1 MLWKDSGDGERR
13 EKKKDQGNRLVKKK
27 HRKGSEVTTVLGRKK
42 HNNFILLLVTV
53 ITVSLFGV
61 GSLFLTDAFP
71 ASADE
76 EVLVWPAGPALTGD
90 GAILMDAD
98 TGSILY
104 EKNIYDRFYPAST
117 TKILTTLV
125 ALENADL
132 SEIVTVSY
140 AADNYVSKT
149 SSRMGLVEG
158 EQVTLEQALYGIMLE
173 SGNEATYAVGEHV
186 GGSIARFIKMMNWK
200 AQSLGCTRS
209 HFANSHGLHDD
220 DHYTCPYDLALISR
234 AAYGNEDF
242 MKITGTATFAMPTTN
257 KNPEKLLTNHHWFLN
272 GTQKYDYCIGGK
284 TGATNQAGYALVTY
298 ARKDGKTL
306 ISVVMHAPTW
316 NDVYADS
323 RKLLEFGFD
332 NFNVYKMTQAGDS
345 TTAGGV
351 EESLPSMFDSENKFD
366 EDRRELLSTGT
377 EGIIILPSYAL
388 PSDTRREVI
397 LEPGTEIGHGDNVI
411 GHVTYTYGER
421 VVGSAD
427 IVYYLEDDPMTQEKY
442 NKEWPRF
449 LIPPEEAFMDLS
461 SRTRIWPE
469 ELQSA
474 RKEKPMELR
483 PLMYG
488 ALIAAVILFIGAVT
502 IIIVRKRRL

>member
-1 MLWKDSGDGERR
+1 MRLRSKKNLIRLLVDALLVSVLAVGSMFAAGSASASTDGE
-13 EKKKDQGNRLVKKK
+13 
-27 HRKGSEVTTVLGRKK
+27 VL
-42 HNNFILLLVTV
+42 I
-53 ITVSLFGV
+53 
-61 GSLFLTDAFP
+61 
-71 ASADE
+71 
-76 EVLVWPAGPALTGD
+76 WPSGPNLSGD

-200 AQSLGCTRS
+200 AQSLGCDRS

-234 AAYGNEDF
+234 AAYGNEEF
-242 MKITGTATFAMPTTN
+242 MKITGAATFAMPATN
-257 KNPEKLLTNHHWFLN
+257 KNPEKILTNHHWFLN
-272 GTQKYDYCIGGK
+272 GTQKYDRCIGGK

-345 TTAGGV
+345 TTAGGM
-351 EESLPSMFDSENKFD
+351 ESTLPSMFESGDNKFD

-397 LEPGTEIGHGDNVI
+397 FEPGREIGHGDNVI

-427 IVYYLEDDPMTQEKY
+427 IVYYLVDDPMTQEKY
-442 NKEWPRF
+442 NRDWPRF
-449 LIPPEEAFMDLS
+449 LIPPEEAFDDLA
-461 SRTRIWPE
+461 SRARIWPE
-469 ELQSA
+469 QLREA
-474 RKEKPMELR
+474 RKEKPVELR

-488 ALIAAVILFIGAVT
+488 AMITAVILFIGALA

>member
-1 MLWKDSGDGERR
+1 MKAVRQRR
-13 EKKKDQGNRLVKKK
+13 IN
-27 HRKGSEVTTVLGRKK
+27 S
-42 HNNFILLLVTV
+42 FIRFLVTALA
-53 ITVSLFGV
+53 VSFFV
-61 GSLFLTDAFP
+61 TGSIAFLRTPVVTA
-71 ASADE
+71 ADE
-76 EVLVWPAGPALTGD
+76 EILAWPTGPSLTGD

-125 ALENADL
+125 ALENGDL
-132 SEIVTVSY
+132 SDIVTVSY

-173 SGNEATYAVGEHV
+173 SGNEATYAVGEHI

-200 AQSLGCTRS
+200 AESLGCERS

-234 AAYGNEDF
+234 AAYGNEEF
-242 MKITGTATFAMPTTN
+242 MKITGTATFAMPATN
-257 KNPEKLLTNHHWFLN
+257 KNPEKMLTNHHWFIN
-272 GTQKYDYCIGGK
+272 GTQKYDRCIGGK

-323 RKLLEFGFD
+323 KKLLEFGFD

-345 TTAGGV
+345 TTASGALKT
-351 EESLPSMFDSENKFD
+351 LPSMFDSSDNKFD

-397 LEPGTEIGHGDNVI
+397 LEPGREIGHGDNVI
-411 GHVTYTYGER
+411 GHVTYTYGDR

-442 NKEWPRF
+442 NRDWPRF
-449 LIPPEEAFMDLS
+449 LIPIEEAFDDLA
-461 SRTRIWPE
+461 SRSRIWPE
-469 ELQSA
+469 ELSEA
-474 RKEKPMELR
+474 RRDKPVELR

-488 ALIAAVILFIGAVT
+488 AMIMAAILLLGAVT

>member
-1 MLWKDSGDGERR
+1 MSSIRSNNRIVNYIVAAAVAAVLCVSSFA
-13 EKKKDQGNRLVKKK
+13 GNA
-27 HRKGSEVTTVLGRKK
+27 
-42 HNNFILLLVTV
+42 I
-53 ITVSLFGV
+53 
-61 GSLFLTDAFP
+61 P
-71 ASADE
+71 ALADE
-76 EVLVWPAGPALTGD
+76 AALPWPSGPELSGD

-104 EKNIYDRFYPAST
+104 EKNIYEKFYPAST

-132 SEIVTVSY
+132 NEIVTVSY

-200 AQSLGCTRS
+200 AQSLGCERS

-242 MKITGTATFAMPTTN
+242 MKITGTATFAMPATN
-257 KNPEKLLTNHHWFLN
+257 KNPEKLLTNHHWFIN
-272 GTQKYDYCIGGK
+272 GTQKYDRCIGGK

-332 NFNVYKMTQAGDS
+332 NFNVYRMTQAGDS
-345 TTAGGV
+345 TTAGGM
-351 EESLPSMFDSENKFD
+351 ETMLPSMFDSENKFD
-366 EDRRELLSTGT
+366 EDRRELLSTGE

-388 PSDTRREVI
+388 PSDTRREVV
-397 LEPGTEIGHGDNVI
+397 LEPGREIGHGDNVI
-411 GHVTYTYGER
+411 GHVTYTYGQR

-427 IVYYLEDDPMTQEKY
+427 IVYYLENDPMTQEKY
-442 NKEWPRF
+442 NKDWPIF
-449 LIPPEEAFMDLS
+449 LIPPEEAFSDLGT
-461 SRTRIWPE
+461 RTRIWPE
-469 ELQSA
+469 ELLEA
-474 RKEKPMELR
+474 RQVKTVELR

-488 ALIAAVILFIGAVT
+488 ALIAAIVLIIGAAL
-502 IIIVRKRRL
+502 IIIVRKRKL

>member
-1 MLWKDSGDGERR
+1 MITVRR
-13 EKKKDQGNRLVKKK
+13 
-27 HRKGSEVTTVLGRKK
+27 RKNKS
-42 HNNFILLLVTV
+42 FIRFLVTALAV
-53 ITVSLFGV
+53 FMFATGSIT
-61 GSLFLTDAFP
+61 FLRTPVMTA
-71 ASADE
+71 ADE
-76 EVLVWPAGPALTGD
+76 EVLAWPTGPTLSGD
-90 GAILMDAD
+90 GAILMDAE

-104 EKNIYDRFYPAST
+104 EKNIYDKFYPAST

-125 ALENADL
+125 ALENSEL
-132 SEIVTVSY
+132 SEVLTVSY

-158 EQVTLEQALYGIMLE
+158 EQITVEQGLYGIMLE

-186 GGSIARFIKMMNWK
+186 GGTIARFIKMMNWK
-200 AQSLGCTRS
+200 AESLGCTRS

-242 MKITGTATFAMPTTN
+242 MKITGTATYAMPATN

-345 TTAGGV
+345 SLAGGTR
-351 EESLPSMFDSENKFD
+351 ETLPAVFDSENRFD
-366 EDRRELLSTGT
+366 EDRRELLSTGA
-377 EGIIILPSYAL
+377 EGIIVLPSYAL
-388 PSDTRREVI
+388 PSDTKREVV
-397 LEPGTEIGHGDNVI
+397 LEPGREIGHGDNVI
-411 GHVTYTYGER
+411 GHVTYTYGDR

-427 IVYYLEDDPMTQEKY
+427 IIYYLDDDPMTQEKY
-442 NKEWPRF
+442 NREWPRF
-449 LIPPEEAFMDLS
+449 LIPPEEAFTDLS
-461 SRTRIWPE
+461 MRTRIWPE
-469 ELQSA
+469 ERDAGLT
-474 RKEKPMELR
+474 EKPPELR

-488 ALIAAVILFIGAVT
+488 AVIAAVILLLGAIT
-502 IIIVRKRRL
+502 IIVVRKRRL

>member
-1 MLWKDSGDGERR
+1 M
-13 EKKKDQGNRLVKKK
+13 
-27 HRKGSEVTTVLGRKK
+27 TTVLGRKK

-61 GSLFLTDAFP
+61 GSLFLSDAFP
-71 ASADE
+71 VSADE
-76 EVLVWPAGPALTGD
+76 EILTWPAGPKLTGD

-125 ALENADL
+125 ALENGDL
-132 SEIVTVSY
+132 SDIVTVSY

-173 SGNEATYAVGEHV
+173 SGNEATYAVGEYV

-242 MKITGTATFAMPTTN
+242 MKITGTATFAMPATN
-257 KNPEKLLTNHHWFLN
+257 KNPEKMLTNHHWFLN
-272 GTQKYDYCIGGK
+272 GTQKYDRCIGGK

-332 NFNVYKMTQAGDS
+332 NFSVYKMTQTGDS
-345 TTAGGV
+345 TNTG
-351 EESLPSMFDSENKFD
+351 SSLSTLPSMFASSDDKFD
-366 EDRRELLSTGT
+366 EDRRQLLSTGS

-388 PSDTRREVI
+388 PSDTKREVI
-397 LEPGTEIGHGDNVI
+397 LEPGREIGHGDNII
-411 GHVTYTYGER
+411 GHVTYTYGDR

-427 IVYYLEDDPMTQEKY
+427 IIYYLDEDPMTQEKY
-442 NKEWPRF
+442 DRDWPRF
-449 LIPPEEAFMDLS
+449 LIPPEEAFSDLS
-461 SRTRIWPE
+461 ERTRIWPE
-469 ELQSA
+469 QIKEA
-474 RKEKPMELR
+474 RKEKPAELR

-488 ALIAAVILFIGAVT
+488 ALITGIIILIGAAA